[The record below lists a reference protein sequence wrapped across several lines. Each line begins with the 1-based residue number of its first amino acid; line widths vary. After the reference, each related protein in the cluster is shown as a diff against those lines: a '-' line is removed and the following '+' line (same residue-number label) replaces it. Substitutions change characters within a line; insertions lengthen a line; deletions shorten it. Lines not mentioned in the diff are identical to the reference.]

1 MGKIK
6 DVLNSISKDEKNI
19 SRTGTKGTVDNQ
31 TPRRSSKASSKET
44 VESVITPVVVATEPV
59 HENANS
65 RKLSIKTD
73 IPVAVVDRRSSTT
86 SSQPLSAK
94 IVADTEYQKVAAPV
108 THNLIKHEEVEEITT
123 AKEHDRHIHY
133 VQHHVQVSS
142 AYSSRFVASHV
153 RNFAHPVKDHSHAP
167 VRSAR
172 SLCSSQFKNEVVHA
186 PVEKKIINHGEKVHV
201 REHVHL
207 HHVVQPVIEKETHER
222 HRIHTTIPIHHVTH
236 EAPIIQQSINHEPLQ
251 MDEFLKRGGS
261 VSSGLTHSE
270 IGQTILTERR
280 ASVVATVP
288 VVPTE
293 SGAPKSATAELE
305 TELSQKLK
313 I

>member
-1 MGKIK
+1 M

-73 IPVAVVDRRSSTT
+73 IPVAVVD
-86 SSQPLSAK
+86 
-94 IVADTEYQKVAAPV
+94 PV

-133 VQHHVQVSS
+133 VQHHVQ
-142 AYSSRFVASHV
+142 
-153 RNFAHPVKDHSHAP
+153 PVKDKEILEEVHRTQVAP
-167 VRSAR
+167 VTAVHENVEATAADAAAYE
-172 SLCSSQFKNEVVHA
+172 SLGSQFKNEVVHA